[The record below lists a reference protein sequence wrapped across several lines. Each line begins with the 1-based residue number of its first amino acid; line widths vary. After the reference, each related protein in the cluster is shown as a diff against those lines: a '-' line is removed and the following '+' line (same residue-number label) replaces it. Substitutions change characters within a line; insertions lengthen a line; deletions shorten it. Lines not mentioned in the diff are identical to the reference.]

1 MKICRVFPSS
11 GTCDVCMNYADMDGS
26 VPNCMACKQKQKT
39 YELLQ
44 IGAGFFGSY
53 AFVLADGK
61 IEKVSLDR
69 VFDIREED
77 RNQ

>member
-1 MKICRVFPSS
+1 MLIWTDLYQTVW
-11 GTCDVCMNYADMDGS
+11 
-26 VPNCMACKQKQKT
+26 
-39 YELLQ
+39 LLQ

-69 VFDIREED
+69 VFDIQERD
-77 RNQ
+77 RQ